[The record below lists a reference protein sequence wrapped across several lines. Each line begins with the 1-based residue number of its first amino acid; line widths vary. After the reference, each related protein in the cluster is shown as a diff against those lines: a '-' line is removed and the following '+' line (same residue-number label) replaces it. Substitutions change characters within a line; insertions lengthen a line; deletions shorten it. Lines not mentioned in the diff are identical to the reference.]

1 MRVTSTLEFPEL
13 QEILENAETMDG
25 VWNLLIEWFS
35 QDPNDLQKIACANK
49 LIELNN
55 MRQSDLI
62 QELDN
67 EFHELKD
74 VVRQICRE
82 SPYGADFTV
91 SITRRQKAL
100 IKLFAKMILLIK
112 EGEKAGKNVFSS
124 LEGLRDF
131 LGIKIVVEGSVH
143 DTPEAQRLCYDIMN
157 GVLQYLVVKKKN
169 TLATV
174 NYNKNV
180 WRPKEVLVPA
190 KSEILPIFT
199 EQVKDYIY
207 HVKKSLYQCLHA
219 IPTNPNKQTIE
230 IQVRTM
236 AMDIRAEYNEET
248 SHEKHDV
255 VRYEGIDIPL
265 DLTKVSIKGF
275 AAYETERTDGT
286 KKIVIYDKVG
296 LTKSIDPLNLL
307 R

>member
-13 QEILENAETMDG
+13 QEILEKAETMDE

-35 QDPNDLQKIACANK
+35 KNPNDLQKNACANK

-174 NYNKNV
+174 NYDKTIRRV
-180 WRPKEVLVPA
+180 DGILIPE
-190 KSEILPIFT
+190 KSGVLPIFT

-207 HVKKSLYQCLHA
+207 YIKKSMYQCLHA
-219 IPTNPNKQTIE
+219 IPTNPNKQTLE
-230 IQVRTM
+230 VQVRTM
-236 AMDIRAEYNEET
+236 AMDIRAEYDEET

-255 VRYEGIDIPL
+255 VRYEGVDIPL
-265 DLTKVSIKGF
+265 NLTKVSIKGF
-275 AAYETERTDGT
+275 AAYETTQSDGT
-286 KKIVIYDKVG
+286 KKMIIYDKVG